1 VPGVR
6 RRRST
11 PHTNFQTSST
21 KYRPKPTPPSNEAR
35 VDSTATR
42 HCDLSVLQMRPLVH
56 HPPTLPPSIIHHHHQ
71 HTVTTTTT
79 TTTTNND
86 DQRSTINMFDHGSG
100 SGSVVRGCGD
110 ARMRGCEDANCGARN
125 NNKQQQTEFG
135 GACQSEAKR
144 SKVTQSDAK

>member
-1 VPGVR
+1 MPGVR

-79 TTTTNND
+79 TTTTTND

-110 ARMRGCEDANCGARN
+110 ARMRGCEDARMRTAAPGTTTN
-125 NNKQQQTEFG
+125 NNKQSLEERVK
-135 GACQSEAKR
+135 AKQSEAK
-144 SKVTQSDAK
+144 